1 MKCLAI
7 CLIILAL
14 PLVAEETSLGMVVG
28 IKGNSL
34 ILVDGL
40 EVPMPG
46 TSMGRYIDANNQAVD
61 AASIT
66 FPFKASLITNTELPP
81 HMRAQSTVVKIHKFY
96 DVVDG
101 RLVERK
107 KAF

>member
-1 MKCLAI
+1 MKHLLI
-7 CLIILAL
+7 CLIIMAL
-14 PLVAEETSLGMVVG
+14 PLMAEEMSLGMVTG
-28 IKGNSL
+28 IKGNSF

-40 EVPMPG
+40 EFSMPG
-46 TSMGRYIDANNQAVD
+46 ASMGRYIDENNQAVD

-66 FPFKASLITNTELPP
+66 FPFTASLIVNTDLPA
-81 HMRAQSTVVKIHKFY
+81 HMRAQTTVVKIHKFY

-107 KAF
+107 SP

>member
-1 MKCLAI
+1 MKNLLI

-14 PLVAEETSLGMVVG
+14 PLMAEEISLGMVTG
-28 IKGNSL
+28 IKGNTL
-34 ILVDGL
+34 VLVDGQTFS
-40 EVPMPG
+40 MPRA
-46 TSMGRYIDANNQAVD
+46 SMGRYIDENNQPVD

-66 FPFKASLITNTELPP
+66 FPFTASLITNTELPSNT
-81 HMRAQSTVVKIHKFY
+81 RAQTIVVKIHKYY

-107 KAF
+107 SR

>member
-1 MKCLAI
+1 MKYLLI

-14 PLVAEETSLGMVVG
+14 PLVAEEISLGMVT

-34 ILVDGL
+34 VLVDGL
-40 EVPMPG
+40 DVRMPG
-46 TSMGRYIDANNQAVD
+46 SSMGRYIDANNQAVD

-66 FPFKASLITNTELPP
+66 LPFSASLITNTELPP
-81 HMRAQSTVVKIHKFY
+81 QMRVQTTVIKIHKFY

-101 RLVERK
+101 RLVERNS
-107 KAF
+107 F

>member
-1 MKCLAI
+1 MKYLLI
-7 CLIILAL
+7 CLIIMAP
-14 PLVAEETSLGMVVG
+14 PLMAEEISLGMVTG
-28 IKGNSL
+28 IKGNSF

-46 TSMGRYIDANNQAVD
+46 VSMGRYVDKNSQAVD
-61 AASIT
+61 AASVT
-66 FPFKASLITNTELPP
+66 FPFTASLIVNTDLPI
-81 HMRAQSTVVKIHKFY
+81 HMRAQTTVVKIHKFY

-107 KAF
+107 SP